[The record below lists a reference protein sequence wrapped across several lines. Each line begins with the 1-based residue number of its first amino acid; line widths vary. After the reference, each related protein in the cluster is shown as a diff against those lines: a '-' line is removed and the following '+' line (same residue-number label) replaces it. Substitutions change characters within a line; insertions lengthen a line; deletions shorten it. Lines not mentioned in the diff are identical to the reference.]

1 MRFITI
7 LCRHDAFNDPGAC
20 GLWYPLR
27 RVRGRRAALQT
38 LKERWPRRLTAIV
51 SRAPPPL
58 EVSACALIK
67 APNEAGYL
75 HRLSFGKGHY

>member
-1 MRFITI
+1 M
-7 LCRHDAFNDPGAC
+7 
-20 GLWYPLR
+20 
-27 RVRGRRAALQT
+27 VSVEKSQGRRAALQT

-58 EVSACALIK
+58 EVSACALVK

-75 HRLSFGKGHY
+75 HRLSSGKGHY